1 MKNLFAKLLGP
12 KKTFTYYM
20 EQGAQA
26 LQNGNLQE
34 AEKEYVKALEMAEE
48 AKAHHEVALSS
59 MALARIAEQMDK
71 LAVAETHYRKGYQ
84 THEENEEF
92 DEAAKALLA
101 MGRLY
106 YKQRRYPDA
115 EQVLQY
121 ALAIYQQQFGTR
133 YEGIADAANT
143 LADCLMGRN
152 SWDEAEKILMRAVS
166 IDEEAKGKTNPIVGM
181 ELHKLAVCFDK
192 QGKDGDASYNF
203 KRAVEVFEANRAT
216 LDRDAAHKAAACY
229 HDYGR
234 HLSRL
239 GKAPDAKSAYTKA
252 MELAEQYPGYL
263 DEGELHQQLKA

>member
-12 KKTFTYYM
+12 KKTYTYYM

-26 LQNGNLQE
+26 LQNGNYQE
-34 AEKEYVKALEMAEE
+34 AEKEYARALELAEE
-48 AKAHHEVALSS
+48 AKAHREVALSS
-59 MALARIAEQMDK
+59 IALARIAEATDK
-71 LAVAETHYRKGYQ
+71 LAIAETHYRKGYQ
-84 THEENEEF
+84 THEESEEF
-92 DEAAKALLA
+92 DDAAKALLA

-121 ALAIYQQQFGTR
+121 ALAIYQQQFGSH

-166 IDEEAKGKTNPIVGM
+166 IDENAKGKTSPMVGM
-181 ELHKLAVCFDK
+181 EFHKLGVCCDK
-192 QGKDGDASYNF
+192 QAKDSDAAYNF
-203 KRAVEVFEANRAT
+203 KRAVEVFEANRAS
-216 LDRDAAHKAAACY
+216 LNREDAHKATACY

-234 HLSRL
+234 HLARL
-239 GKAPDAKSAYTKA
+239 GKTADAKLAFGKA
-252 MELAEQYPGYL
+252 VELAEQYPGYL
-263 DEGELHQQLKA
+263 DEADLHEKLKA